1 MLGQGVIDCV
11 QDIAHKNTM
20 KGTAMQDLP
29 QLIPLTELRR
39 RAGAVVDK
47 LPDEPRP
54 VIVTSNGSP
63 VAVMLSWQAWERIV
77 NEATQ

>member
-1 MLGQGVIDCV
+1 M
-11 QDIAHKNTM
+11 QDI
-20 KGTAMQDLP
+20 P

-47 LPDEPRP
+47 LPDDPRP

-63 VAVMLSWQAWERIV
+63 VAVMFSWHAWERIV
-77 NEATQ
+77 DEATHSLPGRSKQ

>member
-1 MLGQGVIDCV
+1 
-11 QDIAHKNTM
+11 
-20 KGTAMQDLP
+20 MQDKIP

>member
-1 MLGQGVIDCV
+1 MGSEMCIRD
-11 QDIAHKNTM
+11 
-20 KGTAMQDLP
+20 
-29 QLIPLTELRR
+29 

-77 NEATQ
+77 NEASA